1 MNKCTQGLNRHY
13 PKKMCN
19 NQNSCA
25 LLVGTHNAAASM
37 ENNTHGFWKK
47 LKIELPDDPEIPL
60 LDMYP
65 K

>member
-1 MNKCTQGLNRHY
+1 MNKCTQGLNRHS

-19 NQNSCA
+19 NQNSLCITD
-25 LLVGTHNAAASM
+25 GNAQCCSLCGKQYAWFL
-37 ENNTHGFWKK
+37 EK
-47 LKIELPDDPEIPL
+47 LKIELPDDPDIPP